1 MGKINSFIKKLGP
14 GLLFAGTAI
23 GVSHLV
29 QSTKAGAEFGFG
41 LTWALIIA
49 ILLKYPFF
57 KFAPK
62 YSIATN
68 ESVLHGYKKLHP
80 IIPVIFFIITLG
92 TMFTIQTAVTIVT
105 AGIANSVFDNIISI
119 EIWTVIILFI
129 SFLLLI
135 IGKYNT
141 LDRVIK
147 ILIIALAVSTIL
159 SFFFAGINF
168 DQAIK
173 LEQVFPKESVS
184 IVFLIAFMGWMPAPL
199 DVSVWNSLW
208 TVEKIKLQ
216 KQNSISN
223 SMFDFNLGYFGTAIL
238 GICFIGVGYFTIYNS
253 SEKLSE
259 STALFSEQLIRLY
272 TDNLGDWSYYLI
284 AFAALSTMLSTTI
297 TALDASPRAMG
308 ITSELILNK
317 KIKKAYLFWIS
328 LLSIGTLIIFFV
340 FTSQMGLLIEI
351 ATILSF
357 LTAPF
362 FAVINYLLIT
372 SKYTPADFRPNLFM
386 HILSVVG
393 IIYLLGFSVWF
404 LLNGGSEK
412 IFYILNRYLEFYN

>member
-1 MGKINSFIKKLGP
+1 MVFVVKVPISSRSVMGRINSFIKKLGP

-41 LTWALIIA
+41 LTWALLIA

-68 ESVLHGYKKLHP
+68 ESVLHGYQKLHP
-80 IIPVIFFIITLG
+80 IIPIIFFIITLG

-105 AGIANSVFDNIISI
+105 AGIANSIFGNILSI
-119 EIWTVIILFI
+119 EVWTLIILFF

-141 LDRVIK
+141 LDKVIK
-147 ILIIALAVSTIL
+147 ILIITLAVSTIL
-159 SFFFAGINF
+159 SFLFAGANF
-168 DQAIK
+168 DETIN

-199 DVSVWNSLW
+199 DVSVWNSIW
-208 TVEKIKLQ
+208 TVEKIKLH

-253 SEKLSE
+253 SEILSE
-259 STALFSEQLIRLY
+259 SAAIFSDQLIRLY

-308 ITSELILNK
+308 ITTELILNK
-317 KIKKAYLFWIS
+317 EIKKGYLFWIS
-328 LLSIGTLIIFFV
+328 ILSVGTLIIFFV
-340 FTSQMGLLIEI
+340 FTSQMGLLIKV

-362 FAVINYLLIT
+362 FAIINYLLIT
-372 SKYTPADFRPNLFM
+372 SKHTPKDFRPNILM
-386 HILSVVG
+386 HILSIIG
-393 IIYLLGFSVWF
+393 IIYLVGFSVFF
-404 LLNGGSEK
+404 LIKGV
-412 IFYILNRYLEFYN
+412 

>member
-1 MGKINSFIKKLGP
+1 MVFVVKVPISSRSVMGRINSFITKLGP

-41 LTWALIIA
+41 LTWALLIA

-68 ESVLHGYKKLHP
+68 ESVLHGYQKLHP
-80 IIPVIFFIITLG
+80 IIPIIFFIITLG

-105 AGIANSVFDNIISI
+105 AGIANSIFGNILSI
-119 EIWTVIILFI
+119 EVWTLIILFF

-141 LDRVIK
+141 LDKVIK
-147 ILIIALAVSTIL
+147 ILIITLAVSTIL
-159 SFFFAGINF
+159 SFLFAGANF
-168 DQAIK
+168 DENIN

-199 DVSVWNSLW
+199 DVSVWNSIW

-253 SEKLSE
+253 SEILSE
-259 STALFSEQLIRLY
+259 SAAIFSDQLIRLY

-308 ITSELILNK
+308 ITTELILNK
-317 KIKKAYLFWIS
+317 EIKKGYLFWIS
-328 LLSIGTLIIFFV
+328 ILSVGTLIIFFV
-340 FTSQMGLLIEI
+340 FTSQMGLLIKV

-362 FAVINYLLIT
+362 FAIINYLLIT
-372 SKYTPADFRPNLFM
+372 SKHTPKDFRPNILM
-386 HILSVVG
+386 HILSIIG
-393 IIYLLGFSVWF
+393 IIYLVGFSVFF
-404 LLNGGSEK
+404 LIKGV
-412 IFYILNRYLEFYN
+412 